1 MFSPVSLLLPYQKA
15 MLDLIHRHRL
25 CHFICARQVGKSFTI
40 AYASVEHC
48 WTKPLAKVV
57 ILSSGERA
65 AGEVLEK
72 CKQLVK
78 IFKMALADTDGDL
91 SVEVN
96 ASEIRF
102 GNGSKIIILPSGD
115 PDKTR
120 GYSPTLTICDEFSTL
135 PNQDEFYSAI
145 FPFITSPFGGEKK
158 LVICGTPLGTQNL
171 FWRLWTEPNDFA
183 KYSIDIYRARS
194 MGLNVD
200 IDLLKKNIPDEDV
213 FAQEYLCRPMDSITS
228 LFTYDL
234 LNTVTYA
241 IRPSQVI
248 ARYGGMDIGR
258 THDLTAIA
266 ILAVGIDGRVF
277 VEEVKAL
284 HNTEFREQFKEAC
297 SIIRALNI
305 KRMCVDS
312 TGIGMQLAED
322 LQREFG
328 AGMIEPVMFNN
339 TNKTEMLNGL
349 KKAFSDRTC
358 LIPNDPEL
366 LREFQSIRRVV
377 TATGISYQADHNAAG
392 HADRAIS
399 VALAHRAYLTDMRS
413 MDFLPVSLD

>member
-1 MFSPVSLLLPYQKA
+1 MLPYQKA
-15 MLDLIHRHRL
+15 MLDLIHKNRL
-25 CHFICARQVGKSFTI
+25 CHFICARQVGKSFLI
-40 AYASVEHC
+40 AYVAVEHC
-48 WTKPLAKVV
+48 FTTPNAKVV

-65 AGEVLEK
+65 SLEVLDK
-72 CKQLVK
+72 AKRLVK
-78 IFKMALADTDGDL
+78 IFKMAFANTDADL
-91 SVEVN
+91 NVEITS
-96 ASEIRF
+96 SEIRF
-102 GNGSKIIILPSGD
+102 SNGAKIITLPSGD
-115 PDKTR
+115 PDKVR
-120 GYSPTLTICDEFSTL
+120 GYSPTLTICDEFSTMTD
-135 PNQDEFYSAI
+135 QEGFYSAV

-171 FWRLWTEPNDFA
+171 FWRLWEEPNDFA
-183 KYSIDIYRARS
+183 KYSVTIEQAKAL
-194 MGLNVD
+194 GLNVD
-200 IDLLKKNIPDEDV
+200 IDLLRKNIADEDV
-213 FAQEYLCRPMDSITS
+213 FNQEYLCRPMDSITN

-241 IRPSQVI
+241 TKPCEVI

-277 VEEVKAL
+277 IEEVKVL

-305 KRMCVDS
+305 KRMCVDA
-312 TGIGMQLAED
+312 TGIGMQLSED

-328 AGMIEPVMFNN
+328 PGMITPIMFNN
-339 TNKTEMLNGL
+339 SNKTEMLNGL

-358 LIPNDPEL
+358 LIPNEPEL
-366 LREFQSIRRVV
+366 LREFQCIKRVV
-377 TATGISYQADHNAAG
+377 TATGISYQADHNALG

-399 VALAHRAYLTDMRS
+399 IALAHKAFLDDTNS
-413 MDFLPVSLD
+413 MDFVPMAFE